1 MPRQRIPHNTIST
14 IVRDFPANF
23 SQRLKRFQRESG
35 ITWAELGRRL
45 GVDRET
51 IRRWRDRGVVP
62 CTRNYVALLAVAD
75 SFGLGHLFRD

>member
-1 MPRQRIPHNTIST
+1 MPRQRTHHSRITHPFPQ
-14 IVRDFPANF
+14 DF
-23 SQRLKRFQRESG
+23 SERLKRFQRESG
-35 ITWAELGRRL
+35 LTWAELGRRL

-75 SFGLGHLFRD
+75 SFGLGHLFTD